1 MSSPDANKFLVRS
14 EVKHAYTINAKADYI
29 FEYLS
34 DIKML
39 LVNIPNISRI
49 QVRKNSG
56 QARLFCSMPVLA
68 FKMNV
73 VVDVEI
79 RIDSANRTISFFKP
93 TALID
98 ALPHGYIVGTFG
110 ANIDIMPKENG
121 DTRIISQ
128 VNLGFDSSQIDMFKL
143 LPPIILE
150 SAGQRMLQEFV
161 DQTSKNYVSKL
172 VNDFPIWLR
181 QKQQT

>member
-1 MSSPDANKFLVRS
+1 MFSPDENKFLVRS
-14 EVKHAYTINAKADYI
+14 EARHSYAINAKSDYV

-39 LVNIPNISRI
+39 LVNVPHISRV

-79 RIDSANRTISFFKP
+79 RIDSATRTISFFKP
-93 TALID
+93 NTLID
-98 ALPHGYIVGTFG
+98 VLPHGYIVGTFG
-110 ANIDIMPKENG
+110 ANIDVMPKESG
-121 DTRIISQ
+121 DTSISSQ
-128 VNLGFDSSQIDMFKL
+128 LILGFDSSQIDMFKL

-161 DQTSKNYVSKL
+161 DQTSKNYVRKL
-172 VNDFPIWLR
+172 VNDFPVWLR
-181 QKQQT
+181 QKQQA